1 MTSDSNDLEVKVAQL
16 ETKMDTIID
25 TVALINR
32 KFDELMEDRVT
43 RRELEE
49 FKAEVKR
56 SMLARTLLTTALTC
70 IITALISYV
79 VADLLN

>member
-1 MTSDSNDLEVKVAQL
+1 MTSENDLEVKVAKL

-43 RRELEE
+43 RR
-49 FKAEVKR
+49 
-56 SMLARTLLTTALTC
+56 
-70 IITALISYV
+70 
-79 VADLLN
+79 

>member
-1 MTSDSNDLEVKVAQL
+1 MTSEDIEIKVAKL

-25 TVALINR
+25 TVALINK
-32 KFDELMEDRVT
+32 KFDELMDDRVT
-43 RRELEE
+43 RRELDE

-56 SMLARTLLTTALTC
+56 SMFARTLLTAALTC

-79 VADLLN
+79 VADLLK

>member
-1 MTSDSNDLEVKVAQL
+1 MTSENDLEVKVAKL
-16 ETKMDTIID
+16 ETKMDTIIE

-32 KFDELMEDRVT
+32 KFDDLMEDRVT
-43 RRELEE
+43 RRELDE

-56 SMLARTLLTTALTC
+56 SILARTLLTTALTC

-79 VADLLN
+79 IADLLN

>member
-1 MTSDSNDLEVKVAQL
+1 MTSEDIEIKVAKL
-16 ETKMDTIID
+16 ETKMDTLID

-32 KFDELMEDRVT
+32 KFDSFVDDRVT

-56 SMLARTLLTTALTC
+56 SQLTRTLLTTALTC

-79 VADLLN
+79 VADLLK

>member
-1 MTSDSNDLEVKVAQL
+1 MTSEDNIEVKVAKL

-43 RRELEE
+43 RRELDE
-49 FKAEVKR
+49 FKADVKR

-79 VADLLN
+79 IADLLN

>member
-1 MTSDSNDLEVKVAQL
+1 MTSDNIEVKVAKL

-32 KFDELMEDRVT
+32 KFDSFTDDRVT

-56 SMLARTLLTTALTC
+56 SQLMRTLLTSALTC
-70 IITALISYV
+70 VITALISYV
-79 VADLLN
+79 IADLLK

>member
-1 MTSDSNDLEVKVAQL
+1 MTSDSNDLEVKVAKL

-56 SMLARTLLTTALTC
+56 SMLARTLLATALTC

-79 VADLLN
+79 VADLLK

>member
-1 MTSDSNDLEVKVAQL
+1 MTSENDLEVKVAKL

-32 KFDELMEDRVT
+32 KFDELLEDRVT
-43 RRELEE
+43 RRELDE
-49 FKAEVKR
+49 FMAEVKI
-56 SMLARTLLTTALTC
+56 SMFARTLLTTALTC

-79 VADLLN
+79 IADLLN

>member
-1 MTSDSNDLEVKVAQL
+1 MTSDSNDLEVKVAKL

-56 SMLARTLLTTALTC
+56 SMLARTLLTTALAC

-79 VADLLN
+79 VADLLK

>member
-1 MTSDSNDLEVKVAQL
+1 MTSENDLEVKVAKL

-32 KFDELMEDRVT
+32 KFDEIIDDRVT
-43 RRELEE
+43 RRELDE
-49 FKAEVKR
+49 FKVEVKR
-56 SMLARTLLTTALTC
+56 SMLARTFLTTALTC

-79 VADLLN
+79 IADLLN

>member
-1 MTSDSNDLEVKVAQL
+1 MTSENDLEVKVAKL

-43 RRELEE
+43 RRELDE

-79 VADLLN
+79 IADFLN

>member
-1 MTSDSNDLEVKVAQL
+1 MTSENDLEVKVAKL
-16 ETKMDTIID
+16 ETKMDTIIE

-32 KFDELMEDRVT
+32 KFDDIMEDRIT
-43 RRELEE
+43 RRELDE

-79 VADLLN
+79 IADLLN

>member
-1 MTSDSNDLEVKVAQL
+1 MTSDNIEVKVAKL

-25 TVALINR
+25 SVALINK
-32 KFDELMEDRVT
+32 KFDSFTDDRVT

-56 SMLARTLLTTALTC
+56 SQLMRTLLTSALTC
-70 IITALISYV
+70 VITALISYV
-79 VADLLN
+79 LADLLK

>member
-1 MTSDSNDLEVKVAQL
+1 MTSDNIEVKVAKL

-32 KFDELMEDRVT
+32 KFDELMDDRVT
-43 RRELEE
+43 RRELDG

-56 SMLARTLLTTALTC
+56 SMLARTLLTTAVTC

-79 VADLLN
+79 LADLLK

>member
-1 MTSDSNDLEVKVAQL
+1 MTSDSNDLEVKVAKL
-16 ETKMDTIID
+16 ETKMGTIID

-79 VADLLN
+79 VADLLK

>member
-1 MTSDSNDLEVKVAQL
+1 MTSDNIEVKVAKL

-25 TVALINR
+25 SVALINR
-32 KFDELMEDRVT
+32 KFDSFTDDRVT

-56 SMLARTLLTTALTC
+56 SQLMRTLLTSALTC
-70 IITALISYV
+70 VITALISYV
-79 VADLLN
+79 IADLLK

>member
-1 MTSDSNDLEVKVAQL
+1 MTSDSNDLEVKVAKL

-43 RRELEE
+43 RRELE
-49 FKAEVKR
+49 A
-56 SMLARTLLTTALTC
+56 ALTC

-79 VADLLN
+79 VADLLK

>member
-1 MTSDSNDLEVKVAQL
+1 MTSENDLEVKVAKL
-16 ETKMDTIID
+16 ETKMDTIIE

-32 KFDELMEDRVT
+32 KFDDLMEDRVT
-43 RRELEE
+43 RSELDE

-79 VADLLN
+79 IADLLN

>member
-1 MTSDSNDLEVKVAQL
+1 MTSENDLEVKVAKL

-32 KFDELMEDRVT
+32 KFDDLMDDRVT
-43 RRELEE
+43 RRELDE
-49 FKAEVKR
+49 FKAVVKR

-79 VADLLN
+79 IADLLN

>member
-1 MTSDSNDLEVKVAQL
+1 MTSENDLEVKVAKL

-49 FKAEVKR
+49 FKAEVKGICSREHFSLR
-56 SMLARTLLTTALTC
+56 SSL
-70 IITALISYV
+70 V
-79 VADLLN
+79 

>member
-1 MTSDSNDLEVKVAQL
+1 MTTDNIEVKVAKL

-25 TVALINR
+25 SVALINR
-32 KFDELMEDRVT
+32 KFDSFTDDRVT

-56 SMLARTLLTTALTC
+56 SQLMRTLLTSALTC
-70 IITALISYV
+70 VITALISYV
-79 VADLLN
+79 IADLLK

>member
-1 MTSDSNDLEVKVAQL
+1 MTSDNIEVKVAKL

-25 TVALINR
+25 SVALINK
-32 KFDELMEDRVT
+32 KFDSFTDDRVT

-56 SMLARTLLTTALTC
+56 SQLMRTLLTSALTC
-70 IITALISYV
+70 EITALISYV
-79 VADLLN
+79 LADLLK